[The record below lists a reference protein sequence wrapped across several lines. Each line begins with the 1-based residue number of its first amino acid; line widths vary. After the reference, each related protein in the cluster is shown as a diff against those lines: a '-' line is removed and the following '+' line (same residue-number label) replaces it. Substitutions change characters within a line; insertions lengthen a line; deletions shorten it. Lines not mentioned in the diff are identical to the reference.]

1 MDGQEHSAVPMH
13 SQLAVSM
20 WISKHNVRISVY
32 TEITAFLCWDLM
44 NILRIH
50 LCDFLAQN
58 YDEERVMAPE
68 IIMNY
73 YYTHFRPIA
82 NIYICFHQ
90 WSRPDPRICSSTI
103 CSLES
108 KAYPGAF
115 VLSQVSSINFMEHN
129 QDSILTLF
137 KLKSLT

>member
-82 NIYICFHQ
+82 NIYIYVFINGAALILGFVRLRYVRWKAKHIQ
-90 WSRPDPRICSSTI
+90 GLSS
-103 CSLES
+103 
-108 KAYPGAF
+108 
-115 VLSQVSSINFMEHN
+115 
-129 QDSILTLF
+129 
-137 KLKSLT
+137 